1 MEQVKTYNIT
11 YNQFETWFWDFKDVV
26 ERWGDY
32 EKIPYG
38 TWRALRDELLD
49 ESFQDFTV
57 EVVERDNSY
66 SCPICVTALETGN
79 DYMFMSDDESFGS
92 FIMEELRTK
101 KIEDSYYENLRNKS
115 INTINNSKNTES
127 EKKTMKNFNFDFGP
141 VNNDQV
147 RLSMYGVAVKN
158 LDGVW
163 VSYDKAGNQV
173 MDVDILNF
181 ESGNFLYRIPVAI
194 KDIAVGDVVIHAH
207 KPMFVTGIKGSNVE
221 AVDVIAGEAKT
232 ILPTKNMFGFD
243 FVTKVVSLVDFGNPN
258 ADNPFGNMLPFLLM
272 SNEDGAIDKN
282 VLMALAFGGGAIG
295 GTDFMKNPL
304 LMMALCGKDGDKS
317 NLGLLFAMNAMNP
330 ANRPVCQCQ
339 CGTEAP
345 AHAKAE

>member
-1 MEQVKTYNIT
+1 MEQVKTYHIT
-11 YNQFETWFWDFKDVV
+11 GNQFETWFWDFKDLV

-32 EKIPYG
+32 EKMPYG
-38 TWRALRDELLD
+38 TWRALRDEID
-49 ESFQDFTV
+49 NIFQDFTV
-57 EVVERDNSY
+57 EVVERVGTYSY
-66 SCPICVTALETGN
+66 PICVTALETGN
-79 DYMFMSDDESFGS
+79 DYMFISDDESFGS

-101 KIEDSYYENLRNKS
+101 EIEDNYYKNLRNKS
-115 INTINNSKNTES
+115 INNTNNSKNTES

-141 VNNDQV
+141 VNNEQV
-147 RLSMYGVAVKN
+147 RLSMYGMAVKN

-163 VSYDKAGNQV
+163 VSYDKSGKQV

-181 ESGNFLYRIPVAI
+181 DGGNFLYRIPVAV

-207 KPMFVTGIKGSNVE
+207 KPMFVTGVKDSGVE

-243 FVTKVVSLVDFGNPN
+243 FVTKVVSLIDFGNPN

-272 SNEDGAIDKN
+272 SNEDGTVDKN
-282 VLMALAFGGGAIG
+282 MLIALAFNNGAFGGA
-295 GTDFMKNPL
+295 DFAANPFL
-304 LMMALCGKDGDKS
+304 AMALCGNDGDKS
-317 NLGLLFAMNAMNP
+317 NLGLLFAMNAMNS

-345 AHAKAE
+345 AHAKTE